1 MAVIKRFEDFEIW
14 QLARELSKKAHFLI
28 KNTEKISKDFSLQ
41 DQKKRSSRSVMDNI
55 AEGFGRGGNK
65 EFIMFLSISNGSNEE
80 YKSQLY
86 RCLDNEYIDKTV
98 FDECYELADKIGKKM
113 TSFIQ
118 YLNQSNYKGEKY
130 RKNKSTNLVE
140 EPFVVYETF
149 ED

>member
-86 RCLDNEYIDKTV
+86 RCLDYEYIDKTV
-98 FDECYELADKIGKKM
+98 FDEYYELADKIG
-113 TSFIQ
+113 
-118 YLNQSNYKGEKY
+118 
-130 RKNKSTNLVE
+130 
-140 EPFVVYETF
+140 
-149 ED
+149 